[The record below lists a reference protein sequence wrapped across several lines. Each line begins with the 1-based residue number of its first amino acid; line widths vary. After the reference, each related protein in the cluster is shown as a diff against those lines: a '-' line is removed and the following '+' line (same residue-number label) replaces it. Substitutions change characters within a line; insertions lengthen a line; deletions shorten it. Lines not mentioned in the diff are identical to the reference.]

1 MKKSEREPL
10 LRRKKEDLVTLILRF
25 KEMNDKQR
33 DQIEE
38 LEDINS
44 ALTEE
49 KVNIEGRISD
59 LERRSVERDKTLL
72 EEVAT
77 SVNMHRV
84 LSEQINI
91 LTNELNVLTRMKKS
105 LDEALGI
112 EREKNLTFQRDYL
125 QLQQKVELLRGI
137 IIEVMG
143 G

>member
-44 ALTEE
+44 ALTEG

>member
-38 LEDINS
+38 LEHINS
-44 ALTEE
+44 ALTEG